1 MTGEPCFG
9 LRDGV
14 IAEVLTVRYRHA
26 LTQLAE
32 NIICQLVCGI
42 RHGDRAHLTLHL
54 DQLLQRD
61 RRGNLAEDAVL
72 LIFENGKAG
81 ISVLDV
87 GRHDFQLQTVIQ
99 RLQDLLLWVAEI
111 GYLIGRREK
120 GDRGD
125 GICMAFIGVLALV
138 ERSQERVEHAVIALE
153 YLVEQHDVR
162 LRDLAG
168 RLYDRLTAMQQGHG
182 LSVCL
187 QLVRRLAQHGEGL
200 GRILPLPQTVYR
212 TLQIKAQVLVHII
225 VLQRGVR
232 DAAGDQAG

>member
-42 RHGDRAHLTLHL
+42 RYWDRGHLALHL
-54 DQLLQRD
+54 DQFIQRD
-61 RRGNLAEDAVL
+61 RGVDLPESAALLVL
-72 LIFENGKAG
+72 QDSKAG
-81 ISVLDV
+81 ITVLDV

-125 GICMAFIGVLALV
+125 GICMAFIGVLTLI
-138 ERSQERVEHAVIALE
+138 ERCEEGVQDAVIALE
-153 YLVEQHDVR
+153 DLVEQHNVR

-168 RLYDRLTAMQQGHG
+168 GLYDRLAAMQQGHG
-182 LSVCL
+182 LSVGL
-187 QLVRRLAQHGEGL
+187 QLVCGFAQHGEGFR
-200 GRILPLPQTVYR
+200 RILPLPQAVYR
-212 TLQIKAQVLVHII
+212 AI
-225 VLQRGVR
+225 
-232 DAAGDQAG
+232 

>member
-1 MTGEPCFG
+1 MTGEPCHS
-9 LRDGV
+9 LRDGIISKV
-14 IAEVLTVRYRHA
+14 FAVRYRHA

-32 NIICQLVCGI
+32 NIVCQLICGI
-42 RHGDRAHLTLHL
+42 RYGDRGHLALHL
-54 DQLLQRD
+54 DQFIQRD

-72 LIFENGKAG
+72 LIFENSKAG
-81 ISVLDV
+81 ITVLDV

-162 LRDLAG
+162 LWDLAG
-168 RLYDRLTAMQQGHG
+168 GLHDRLAAMQQGHG
-182 LSVCL
+182 LSVGL
-187 QLVRRLAQHGEGL
+187 QLVRGFSQHGEGF
-200 GRILPLPQTVYR
+200 RHILSLPQTVYR
-212 TLQIKAQVLVHII
+212 TL
-225 VLQRGVR
+225 
-232 DAAGDQAG
+232 